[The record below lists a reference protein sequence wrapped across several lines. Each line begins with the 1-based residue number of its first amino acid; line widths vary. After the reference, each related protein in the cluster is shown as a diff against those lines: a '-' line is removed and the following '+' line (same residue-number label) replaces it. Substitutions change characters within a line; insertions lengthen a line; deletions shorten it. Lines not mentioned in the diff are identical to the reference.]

1 MTEETSARPCACCG
15 TEVAVLACS
24 GASNLG
30 HLADLAAREL
40 SRRGS
45 ARMGCL
51 AGIGAGAAG
60 SISAVRNA
68 RRVLVID
75 GCPTQCGRRTLER
88 AGFTEFVC
96 VRVDQLGFKRG
107 ESPVTPKNVQRIAD
121 EVCHILSEG
130 RSAEGEGDSACCQ

>member
-1 MTEETSARPCACCG
+1 MTEQTSARLCACCG

-51 AGIGAGAAG
+51 AGIGVGAAG
-60 SISAVRNA
+60 SINAVRNA
-68 RRVLVID
+68 RRVVVID
-75 GCPTQCGRRTLER
+75 GCPTQCGRRALER
-88 AGFTEFVC
+88 AGLTEFVS

-107 ESPVTPKNVQRIAD
+107 QSPVTQENVQRIAD
-121 EVCHILSEG
+121 EVCRILSEG
-130 RSAEGEGDSACCQ
+130 PPSAGVKDSACCE

>member
-1 MTEETSARPCACCG
+1 MTENPSPRACACKG
-15 TEVAVLACS
+15 ANIVVLACS

-40 SRRGS
+40 GRRGV

-60 SISAVRNA
+60 STGAVHKA

-75 GCPTQCGRRTLER
+75 GCPTQCGRHTLER
-88 AGFTEFVC
+88 AGFTELLC

-107 ESPVTPKNVQRIAD
+107 ESPVTQENVQRIAD
-121 EVCHILSEG
+121 QVSRILSADAP
-130 RSAEGEGDSACCQ
+130 SAGGGDSPCCQ

>member
-1 MTEETSARPCACCG
+1 MAEETSARPCACCG

-24 GASNLG
+24 GVSNLG

-40 SRRGS
+40 SHRGS

-88 AGFTEFVC
+88 AGLTEFVSI
-96 VRVDQLGFKRG
+96 RVDQLGFKRG
-107 ESPVTPKNVQRIAD
+107 ESPVTQENVQRIAD
-121 EVCHILSEG
+121 EVCRILSAG
-130 RSAEGEGDSACCQ
+130 RPAEGEADSACCQ